1 MSDDSKDWVNIRIE
15 EPVRD
20 DARADDRTY
29 TEIMADGLAA
39 DRGER
44 ASGDTHSDAEGFD
57 VDLDEELSADL
68 PDDLREQLDR
78 IEDAATTAEER
89 AGRVERTLEDM
100 GAGR

>member
-78 IEDAATTAEER
+78 IEEAAKEATNAAQSAERAAEELQR
-89 AGRVERTLEDM
+89 
-100 GAGR
+100 